1 MYQDYVSFFMMMVMV
16 FFIKINF
23 IFCVCYKDSCLKLC
37 FVFQKCVYIYFNFSL
52 SYLYW
57 ILMFKGMN
65 VLVWFVF
72 LLNNCLYVYVMF
84 VVIDFLYCNLINVIG
99 WFYIM
104 CLFELLIINY

>member
-1 MYQDYVSFFMMMVMV
+1 
-16 FFIKINF
+16 
-23 IFCVCYKDSCLKLC
+23 
-37 FVFQKCVYIYFNFSL
+37 
-52 SYLYW
+52 
-57 ILMFKGMN
+57 MFKGMN

-104 CLFELLIINY
+104 CLFELLINCFFDKLSYLNNRFYLNIIKMINENELLYLK